1 MRGRTSYRAHSVLAP
16 CSPRLCAGARRGGK
30 RRRSEGAEGEGEPG
44 SSERPAKQPA
54 AAKPAKQESPAAG
67 GSTPLSWPPKGTGG
81 SAGAGHKSGA
91 PAAAAAGS
99 GGRGKE
105 AGAAAA
111 APGAKREGG
120 KAPTPTVPARPLIPR
135 KAPASGSAAAG
146 ASSSAAARGGGD
158 RLVLH
163 FRFPKDYPIPTKAS
177 VRCFFCVF
185 HFCAFDLCAHPFQGP
200 WHGWWAR
207 LRQRPVPVVA
217 AQLMN
222 TGRTRS
228 LLIPHLPT
236 GTARKGS
243 LGG

>member
-1 MRGRTSYRAHSVLAP
+1 MRGWTSYRAHSVLAP
-16 CSPRLCAGARRGGK
+16 CSPRLCAGAHRGGK

-54 AAKPAKQESPAAG
+54 VAKPAKQELSAAG
-67 GSTPLSWPPKGTGG
+67 GSTLLSWPPKGAGG

-111 APGAKREGG
+111 APGAKREGS
-120 KAPTPTVPARPLIPR
+120 KAPTPAVPARPLIPR
-135 KAPASGSAAAG
+135 KAPASGLAAAG

-177 VRCFFCVF
+177 VRCFFCVWF
-185 HFCAFDLCAHPFQGP
+185 STFALLTCLPIRFRAHGMA
-200 WHGWWAR
+200 GW
-207 LRQRPVPVVA
+207 LDCGS
-217 AQLMN
+217 AQCQCWPP
-222 TGRTRS
+222 S
-228 LLIPHLPT
+228 L
-236 GTARKGS
+236 
-243 LGG
+243 